1 MTTTML
7 GVLMLSCLLSLGGGL
22 LLLPRLRED
31 ERMRSR
37 LKQVQL
43 DTAPT
48 GVAPTVPRSPLVR
61 FVAGVGARLG
71 RTSLGKG
78 KTGDDMR
85 ATLAQAGFRGEHAFS
100 LFLGSKALLT
110 VGLPLGAYL
119 LLPSD
124 MSPAKH
130 HFIIIVAA
138 VIGLLGP
145 EKFIKGRRKRYLNAL
160 QNGMSD
166 ALDLM
171 VICVESGLGLE
182 PALERVSQEI
192 GVAHGPV
199 AIELDL
205 TVTEMRIVADRR
217 LALMNM
223 GLRTGLDQLKRF
235 GSTLAQTLQYGTPL
249 ADALRIL
256 SAEMRTET
264 MTRFEA
270 KAARLPVMLTVPMI
284 LFILPCLFLVVGGP
298 ALVQV
303 LAIWQ

>member
-1 MTTTML
+1 MSTLML
-7 GVLMLSCLLSLGGGL
+7 GILMMSCILSLGGGL
-22 LLLPRLRED
+22 LLLPLLRKTEQTR
-31 ERMRSR
+31 ER
-37 LKQVQL
+37 LKRVRL
-43 DTAPT
+43 DSAPS
-48 GVAPTVPRSPLVR
+48 GVMPTVPRSPVIR
-61 FVAGVGARLG
+61 VVAAVGASLA
-71 RTSLGKG
+71 RTSLGQG
-78 KTGDDMR
+78 KTGTDMR

-100 LFLGSKALLT
+100 LFLGSKAILT
-110 VGLPLGAYL
+110 IGLPLIAWAA
-119 LLPSD
+119 LPSD
-124 MSPAKH
+124 MSPVKH
-130 HFIIIVAA
+130 HFIVIAGA

-145 EKFIKGRRKRYLNAL
+145 ERFIKSRRKAYILAL

-182 PALERVSQEI
+182 PALERVGQEI
-192 GVAHGPV
+192 GAAHGPV
-199 AIELDL
+199 AIELEL

-217 LALMNM
+217 TALTNM
-223 GLRTGLDQLKRF
+223 GVRTGLEQLRRF

-270 KAARLPVMLTVPMI
+270 KAARLPVLLTIPMI

-298 ALVQV
+298 AVVQAMK
-303 LAIWQ
+303 LW

>member
-1 MTTTML
+1 MSTLML
-7 GVLMLSCLLSLGGGL
+7 GVLLMSCILSLGGGL
-22 LLLPRLRED
+22 LLLPQLRKA
-31 ERMRSR
+31 ERTRER
-37 LKQVQL
+37 LKQVRL
-43 DTAPT
+43 DSVPT
-48 GVAPTVPRSPLVR
+48 GVVPVAPRSPAIRV
-61 FVAGVGARLG
+61 VAAVGARLARTSIGQG
-71 RTSLGKG
+71 RTG
-78 KTGDDMR
+78 TEMR

-100 LFLGSKALLT
+100 MFLGSKAILT
-110 VGLPLGAYL
+110 IGLPLLAWL

-130 HFIIIVAA
+130 HLTIIIAA
-138 VIGLLGP
+138 VLGLLGP
-145 EKFIKGRRKRYLNAL
+145 ERFVKRRRKKYLTAL
-160 QNGMSD
+160 ENGMSD

-192 GVAHGPV
+192 GPANEAV
-199 AIELDL
+199 AIELEL

-217 LALMNM
+217 TALTNM
-223 GLRTGLDQLKRF
+223 GVRTGLDQLRRF

-270 KAARLPVMLTVPMI
+270 KAARLPVLLTIPMI

-298 ALVQV
+298 AAVQA
-303 LAIWQ
+303 LSLW